1 MHEILN
7 KAMAFIA
14 NGWGFDHF
22 TANNNQKMKQNE
34 EEKIFPVNFLYDLR
48 PRWVNFY
55 AKQLFFGPF
64 YG

>member
-34 EEKIFPVNFLYDLR
+34 WEKIFPVNFLYDLR
-48 PRWVNFY
+48 PIFTPNSYFLGLFTVNS
-55 AKQLFFGPF
+55 
-64 YG
+64 